1 MRFRATTLF
10 LLLVVSTASAQVDE
24 ASFVSIDRLFA
35 TAEFFPDFTGP
46 MQWDDSGLS
55 YTKVQRSDAVDGAQD
70 IIRYM
75 LADGSEEVI
84 VSAQWLIPEGSDAAL
99 RIEAYTWAPDGKRL
113 LIYTNSA
120 RVWRRNTRGD
130 YWVLNLE
137 TKRLHKLAAFAEPS
151 TTMFAKFAPVGNKVA
166 YVVEKNIYVEDPDS
180 GKIVQLTSDG
190 SDTVV
195 NGTFDWVYEEEL
207 SLRDGFQWSPS
218 GKHVA
223 YWQLD
228 MTGVGEFLMINNTDS
243 IYSFVIPVQYPKVGT
258 TNSAARVGVVSAD
271 GGATKWMDVPGDPR
285 ENYIARMGWAGRDD
299 AIILQQLNR
308 LQNTNTV
315 MIGDIV
321 TGGMKTIY
329 VDRDEAWLEVYSG
342 PDRSAESVTWLD
354 DGNSFT
360 WVTESFGWRHVY
372 VIDRDGSAS
381 RLVTKGDFDI
391 ASLELIDDENGWIYY
406 IASPDNPTQRYLYR
420 SRLDGSG
427 EAERLTPADQSGWH
441 GYSVAPG
448 AKYAVHR
455 YSSFGTPTITEIVS
469 LPDHNVVTTL
479 VDNARLKKTVAGL
492 SRGEFEFFRVAV
504 EDGTE
509 LDGYMMFPPDF
520 DSTKKYPVLFYVYGE
535 PWGQTATDSWG
546 GRNYLWHTMLTQ
558 KGYIVASVDNR
569 GTPSLRGRDWRK
581 VVYGQIGILSSADQR
596 EAAVAIANRPYVDAE
611 RIGVWG
617 WSGGGSMTLNLMFR
631 SPDVYSTGMSVAP
644 VPDQLLYDTIYQER
658 YMGLPDD
665 NAEGYRL
672 GSPITYAD
680 QLEGNL
686 LIVHGTGD
694 DNVHYQGAERLIN
707 ALIAANKQFTML
719 AYPNRSHGIFEGR
732 NTSRHHF
739 TLMTNY
745 LLDNLPAG
753 PR

>member
-1 MRFRATTLF
+1 
-10 LLLVVSTASAQVDE
+10 
-24 ASFVSIDRLFA
+24 
-35 TAEFFPDFTGP
+35 
-46 MQWDDSGLS
+46 
-55 YTKVQRSDAVDGAQD
+55 
-70 IIRYM
+70 
-75 LADGSEEVI
+75 
-84 VSAQWLIPEGSDAAL
+84 
-99 RIEAYTWAPDGKRL
+99 
-113 LIYTNSA
+113 
-120 RVWRRNTRGD
+120 
-130 YWVLNLE
+130 
-137 TKRLHKLAAFAEPS
+137 
-151 TTMFAKFAPVGNKVA
+151 
-166 YVVEKNIYVEDPDS
+166 
-180 GKIVQLTSDG
+180 
-190 SDTVV
+190 
-195 NGTFDWVYEEEL
+195 
-207 SLRDGFQWSPS
+207 
-218 GKHVA
+218 
-223 YWQLD
+223 
-228 MTGVGEFLMINNTDS
+228 
-243 IYSFVIPVQYPKVGT
+243 
-258 TNSAARVGVVSAD
+258 
-271 GGATKWMDVPGDPR
+271 
-285 ENYIARMGWAGRDD
+285 MGWAGRDNS
-299 AIILQQLNR
+299 IIVQQLNR

-315 MIGDIV
+315 MIGDIA
-321 TGGMKTIY
+321 TGRMKTIY

-342 PDRSAESVTWLD
+342 PGRSAESVTWLD
-354 DGNSFT
+354 DGNRFT

-372 VIDRDGSAS
+372 VIERDGSQS

-427 EAERLTPADQSGWH
+427 EAERLTPTDQSGWH

-455 YSSFGTPTITEIVS
+455 YSSFGTPTITEIVN
-469 LPDHNVVTTL
+469 LPDHDVVTTL
-479 VDNARLKKTVAGL
+479 VDNARLKETVADL
-492 SRGEFEFFRVAV
+492 ARGEFEFFRVAV

-520 DSTKKYPVLFYVYGE
+520 DSTKEYPVLFYVYGE

-546 GRNYLWHTMLTQ
+546 GRNYLWHLMLTQ

-581 VVYGQIGILSSADQR
+581 VVYGQIGVLSSADQR
-596 EAAVAIANRPYVDAE
+596 GAALAIANRPYVDAE

-644 VPDQLLYDTIYQER
+644 VPDELLYDTIYQER

-694 DNVHYQGAERLIN
+694 DNVHYQGTERLIN
-707 ALIAANKQFTML
+707 ALIAANKQFTMM

-732 NTSRHHF
+732 NTSRHHY

-753 PR
+753 PN

>member
-1 MRFRATTLF
+1 
-10 LLLVVSTASAQVDE
+10 
-24 ASFVSIDRLFA
+24 
-35 TAEFFPDFTGP
+35 
-46 MQWDDSGLS
+46 
-55 YTKVQRSDAVDGAQD
+55 
-70 IIRYM
+70 
-75 LADGSEEVI
+75 
-84 VSAQWLIPEGSDAAL
+84 
-99 RIEAYTWAPDGKRL
+99 
-113 LIYTNSA
+113 
-120 RVWRRNTRGD
+120 
-130 YWVLNLE
+130 
-137 TKRLHKLAAFAEPS
+137 
-151 TTMFAKFAPVGNKVA
+151 MFAKFAPVGNKVA

-180 GKIVQLTSDG
+180 GDIVQLTSDG

-207 SLRDGFQWSPS
+207 SLRDGFQWSPD
-218 GKHVA
+218 GRHVA

-243 IYSFVIPVQYPKVGT
+243 VYSFVIPVQYPKVGT
-258 TNSAARVGVVSAD
+258 TNSAARVGVVSAS
-271 GGATKWMDVPGDPR
+271 GGSTQWMDVPGDPR
-285 ENYIARMGWAGRDD
+285 EHYIARMGWAGRDNS
-299 AIILQQLNR
+299 IIVQQLNR

-315 MIGDIV
+315 MIGDIA
-321 TGGMKTIY
+321 TGRMKTIY

-342 PDRSAESVTWLD
+342 PGRSAESVTWLD
-354 DGNSFT
+354 DGNRFT

-372 VIDRDGSAS
+372 VIERDGSQS

-427 EAERLTPADQSGWH
+427 EAERLTPTDQSGWH

-455 YSSFGTPTITEIVS
+455 YSSFGTPTITEIVN
-469 LPDHNVVTTL
+469 LPDHDVVTTL
-479 VDNARLKKTVAGL
+479 VDNARLKETVADL
-492 SRGEFEFFRVAV
+492 ARGEFEFFRVAV

-520 DSTKKYPVLFYVYGE
+520 DSTKEYPVLFYVYGE

-546 GRNYLWHTMLTQ
+546 GRNYLWHLMLTQ

-581 VVYGQIGILSSADQR
+581 VVYGQIGVLSSADQR
-596 EAAVAIANRPYVDAE
+596 GAALAIANRPYVDAE

-644 VPDQLLYDTIYQER
+644 VPDELLYDTIYQER

-665 NAEGYRL
+665 NTEGYRL

-694 DNVHYQGAERLIN
+694 DNVHYQGTERLIN
-707 ALIAANKQFTML
+707 ALIAANKQFTMM

-732 NTSRHHF
+732 NTSRHHY

-753 PR
+753 PN